1 MLLRSE
7 SGTVTAE
14 LAISLPAVLLVLT
27 LAIQGLGIPAKR
39 MELATRAGEQ
49 ARAIARGEVEGG
61 VIEGKLVCVTLT
73 VSGLVPFTEKACAR
87 RLGL

>member
-1 MLLRSE
+1 
-7 SGTVTAE
+7 VTAE

-27 LAIQGLGIPAKR
+27 LAIQALSIPLQR

-49 ARAIARGEVEGG
+49 ARSIARGEAEAGI
-61 VIEGKLVCVTLT
+61 IEGKLVCVTLT
-73 VSGLVPFTEKACAR
+73 GSGLVPFSEKACAR